1 MGGFCECQPNVI
13 GRCCDACAPLTFGF
27 GPDGC
32 KCTKHHFFLNLHIFA
47 VNNKCEEL
55 KLVDVD
61 VCCCCFQRATV
72 TCRGQCRPSVM
83 RSQVSVTVVL
93 TSLVNAVITVEQV
106 SGGFRSVD
114 GATVTVCQTT
124 VTSRL
129 ESVAAAG

>member
-1 MGGFCECQPNVI
+1 MQMYKTSF
-13 GRCCDACAPLTFGF
+13 
-27 GPDGC
+27 
-32 KCTKHHFFLNLHIFA
+32 FFLNLHIFA

-61 VCCCCFQRATV
+61 VCCCCFQHATV